1 MENISTSRSQIWYL
15 NRLKQ
20 TPEQLDTEK
29 IVFEIYDYNF
39 PERKDFLAIYETDF
53 QNIYSKPKHSIQ
65 NLWFAMANPESD
77 DFSKI
82 RGYLRLSI
90 SVLNEK
96 DDRVKII
103 LYRLN

>member
-1 MENISTSRSQIWYL
+1 
-15 NRLKQ
+15 
-20 TPEQLDTEK
+20 
-29 IVFEIYDYNF
+29 
-39 PERKDFLAIYETDF
+39 
-53 QNIYSKPKHSIQ
+53 
-65 NLWFAMANPESD
+65 MANPESD